1 MRTAP
6 PTRWPA
12 RLERRQRPLPRA
24 PRALRGAAASPATA
38 QPQRAITPPLSAAA
52 ERGRQQVVALVFLI
66 YLLVIFEGSLR
77 KWVLP
82 QFNQYVFFIRDPVLI
97 VAYAIAMRH
106 GLWPRGQA
114 LFTASLWLAGAGL
127 LLAAV
132 QAATDPHSD
141 LRLILGVYGWRAYFL
156 YVPLAFLVGAV
167 FRPADVLRLCKLT
180 LLLAV
185 PIAVLVTA
193 QFFSSPGAAINVGNA
208 AEEELQ
214 FRGLAQTGERTRPM
228 GPFSSG
234 AGQQQFTAT
243 ACAIALA
250 FFIAPRRIRQP
261 SFVLLALGA
270 GGVLTAAALSGSRGT
285 VLQCGLS
292 LLFALGLAVLGR
304 GGAVKGRALLWPVA
318 LVLAALLLGPLLLT
332 EGFAA
337 FTERWLVAD
346 AAERK
351 GFEWGVFGRAFFGLI
366 DFVRLMGDVPLL
378 GYGLGYGGNASITLG
393 ASIDGVKPGWLAETD
408 FARHMVDLGPLFGMG
423 YIVFRLVL
431 AAWLTVRVWR
441 ATRRSSDPLP
451 MLLLSYVAYV
461 VVMGQI
467 TAQGAINLY
476 GWLFAGLL
484 IAACRH
490 ATEHTR
496 QPCTLSSP
504 RPPQWPLQ
512 SRTSQ

>member
-1 MRTAP
+1 MRTALSP
-6 PTRWPA
+6 RWPA
-12 RLERRQRPLPRA
+12 RPEPRA
-24 PRALRGAAASPATA
+24 PRAPHGHHGISAARAAARPY
-38 QPQRAITPPLSAAA
+38 AIAEPLSAAA
-52 ERGRQQVVALVFLI
+52 ERGRQQIVRLVFLI

-82 QFNQYVFFIRDPVLI
+82 QFSQYIFFIRDPVLI
-97 VAYAIAMRH
+97 VAYALATRH
-106 GLWPRGQA
+106 RLWPRGQV
-114 LFTASLWLAGAGL
+114 LFTASLWMAGLGL
-127 LLAAV
+127 LLTALQSAFG
-132 QAATDPHSD
+132 ASSE

-156 YVPLAFLVGAV
+156 YVPLAFLVGNV
-167 FRPADVLRLCKLT
+167 FRQADLLRLCKLT
-180 LLLAV
+180 LWLAV
-185 PIAVLVTA
+185 PIGALVMA
-193 QFFSSPGAAINVGNA
+193 QFFSPPGAVINVGNA

-214 FRGLAQTGERTRPM
+214 FRGLGLNAERTRPM
-228 GPFSSG
+228 GTFSSG

-250 FFIAPRRIRQP
+250 FFIAPRHIRQP

-292 LLFALGLAVLGR
+292 LLFALALGALGR
-304 GGAVKGRALLWPVA
+304 GAAVKGRALAWPVA
-318 LVLAALLLGPLLLT
+318 LALASLLLYPVVFP

-337 FTERWLVAD
+337 FTERWTVAD
-346 AAERK
+346 AAESK
-351 GFEWGVFGRAFFGLI
+351 GFEWGVFGRAAFGLI
-366 DFVRLMGDVPLL
+366 DFLRLTSEVPLL

-393 ASIDGVKPGWLAETD
+393 ASIDGVKPGFLAETD

-431 AAWLTVRVWR
+431 AAWLTAMVLR
-441 ATRRSSDPLP
+441 ATRQSADPLP

-467 TAQGAINLY
+467 TGQGAINLY

-490 ATEHTR
+490 ATPHRR
-496 QPCTLSSP
+496 QLAAPAP
-504 RPPQWPLQ
+504 GRRRAARLQ
-512 SRTSQ
+512 